1 MKSFMRT
8 VYSSSLVVLVSILQ
22 SAAQVR
28 GEVTVLDQ
36 IKNDGISNNE
46 GHQLC
51 LQAIDYEGCIKTQ
64 TGSGDIPIVIESP
77 HGYKPKTVQ
86 HIVLG
91 GRNLRYI
98 RYIGRTRDIFG
109 GRVLPNLG
117 NYMQREF
124 VYRLDCKDKTFDRIG
139 DKRSATMIKGIGW
152 KPITDDPSA
161 MKVFSVYCPTI
172 DQLETYRSEDTAN

>member
-1 MKSFMRT
+1 MKLLMRT
-8 VYSSSLVVLVSILQ
+8 VYSSSLVLLASILQ
-22 SAAQVR
+22 TSTQVR
-28 GEVTVLDQ
+28 ADVNVLDQ

-51 LQAIDYEGCIKTQ
+51 LKAVDYAGCIRSQK
-64 TGSGDIPIVIESP
+64 GSGDTPIILESP

-86 HIVLG
+86 HIVLS

-139 DKRSATMIKGIGW
+139 DKRTATMIKGIGW
-152 KPITDDPSA
+152 KSITDDPSA
-161 MKVFSVYCPTI
+161 MQVFSIYCPKI
-172 DQLETYRSEDTAN
+172 DQLETYRPEDTTN